1 MIRST
6 PAEFLPLPLFSSLNL
21 LLITNTVVAKLV
33 TMSLKRSASEAAM
46 GSPKKGDNDDN
57 NGAKK
62 EVLLLTDLPIE
73 ALSRITMSS
82 FDINSS
88 DDIDTIIQLANS
100 SRALFDAFRQWL
112 CTGCNG
118 VAIFDTTEEE
128 VLVPR
133 TDSGEWWEA
142 VLRVK
147 KIIHNLQ

>member
-1 MIRST
+1 
-6 PAEFLPLPLFSSLNL
+6 
-21 LLITNTVVAKLV
+21 
-33 TMSLKRSASEAAM
+33 MSLKRSASEAAM
-46 GSPKKGDNDDN
+46 GSPDNDDN
-57 NGAKK
+57 IDDPK
-62 EVLLLTDLPIE
+62 EKVLLLTDLPIE

-100 SRALFDAFRQWL
+100 SRALFDAFRQWM

-118 VAIFDTTEEE
+118 VKIFDTTEEDEE

-133 TDSGEWWEA
+133 TDSGEWE
-142 VLRVK
+142 VMLRVK